1 MTDKNKFTV
10 SPEALIASYQK
21 NMGAI
26 TTASKMAAE
35 AFQTI
40 SQLQSR
46 YMQESFDE
54 LGGVIKTLVTS
65 PATERVN
72 VSQHALQEGV
82 SRAMSHGST
91 LAQMFTKVGTDM
103 AQMFAQSAET
113 TPANTAG
120 SKDSSETE
128 KKV

>member
-10 SPEALIASYQK
+10 SPEALMESYQK

-54 LGGVIKTLVTS
+54 LGGVIKALVSS
-65 PATERVN
+65 PTAERVN

-82 SRAMSHGST
+82 SRAMSHGNT

-103 AQMFAQSAET
+103 AQMFTQNTGT
-113 TPANTAG
+113 TAANAAG
-120 SKDSSETE
+120 SKDSSEKE